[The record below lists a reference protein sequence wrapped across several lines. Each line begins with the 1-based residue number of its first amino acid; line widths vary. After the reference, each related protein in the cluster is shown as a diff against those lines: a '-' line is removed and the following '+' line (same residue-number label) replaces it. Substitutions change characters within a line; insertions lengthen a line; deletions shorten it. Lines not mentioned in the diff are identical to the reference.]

1 MKKIIFLL
9 LFASSSLIFSQNI
22 AFEQVAIK
30 VKPGSSAHVL
40 NLFND
45 FYGNIEKPEGVN
57 IRLSYLNF
65 RPQDIEAT
73 HYLTFTGSLEGL
85 SKLREIRG
93 GDKYSLYNS
102 NPNKFFPKIY

>member
-40 NLFND
+40 NLFNR
-45 FYGNIEKPEGVN
+45 FYGNIEKPEGV
-57 IRLSYLNF
+57 ILHF
-65 RPQDIEAT
+65 HI
-73 HYLTFTGSLEGL
+73 
-85 SKLREIRG
+85 
-93 GDKYSLYNS
+93 
-102 NPNKFFPKIY
+102 